1 MAETIDDLIA
11 VAYPASDIYG
21 ALHNTWSNIS
31 FDREELLLFLRRYNY
46 YKNGE
51 GKPFA
56 RNELP
61 VLDAVLATN
70 NLEHLKKLADG
81 DYEVCRAAHRE
92 KMARKAAT
100 EMCVNGKYNVKT
112 FQKISSLP
120 LADYKLIVKRVQELV
135 NIANDVTNQAAT
147 YPEIAGL

>member
-11 VAYPASDIYG
+11 KSYPDTDIYG
-21 ALHNTWSNIS
+21 ALHNKWSDIS
-31 FDREELLLFLRRYNY
+31 FDREELLLFLRQYNY

-51 GKPFA
+51 GKSFA
-56 RNELP
+56 RNVLP
-61 VLDAVLATN
+61 SLDAVLAAN
-70 NLEHLKKLADG
+70 NLEYLKKLADG
-81 DYEVCRAAHRE
+81 DYETCRSALRE
-92 KMARKAAT
+92 KFARQAAA
-100 EMCVNGKYNVKT
+100 EMCVDGKYKVKT

-135 NIANDVTNQAAT
+135 NIANDVTNQAAS